1 MDPAAEPDDLRRR
14 LAKGEVAA
22 LGELFA
28 LHHARLLQFIR
39 FRLDPRLHARIDADD
54 VLQESYIDCEKRIGS
69 FDYDKAT
76 TAYVWI
82 RMVVGQTMTDLH
94 RRHVEAKARGVGREA
109 KLRPPAAG
117 SSAVM
122 SQFFVARL
130 TSPSGAA
137 IREEMEQLVERT
149 LDEMDPIDREVLVL
163 RHFEEVGN
171 AEAAAI
177 LGLPES
183 TASSRYLRALGKL
196 REVLRRAAGGGDGG

>member
-1 MDPAAEPDDLRRR
+1 MDPGAEPDELRRR
-14 LAKGEVAA
+14 LAKREVAA

-28 LHHARLLQFIR
+28 LHHERLLQFIR

-54 VLQESYIDCEKRIGS
+54 VLQESYIDAEKRIGS

-82 RMVVGQTMTDLH
+82 RMIVGQTMTDLH

-109 KLRPPAAG
+109 KLRPIAG
-117 SSAVM
+117 ASSAAM
-122 SQFFVARL
+122 SHFFVARL

-149 LDEMDPIDREVLVL
+149 LEDMDPIDREVLVL

-171 AEAAAI
+171 ADAAAI

-196 REVLRRAAGGGDGG
+196 REVLRRASGGGDGP